1 MALTDRKVIN
11 SAIGTWSG
19 FIYQGLCGLL
29 VALRMIENDSEGT
42 KDYKLQLDG
51 YEDFS
56 ILDGADQIVSLHQ
69 CKCIKGRKNYDA
81 DLVEMK
87 EKRDKLT
94 NLRKDSKSFFHCNE
108 VVSIKAGLDIIAYPF
123 TNVKTNCG
131 PGEIKNIVLDVVRN
145 LKAAGTKDVDVL
157 AKLESLVNS
166 KVLNTQQIYFETSNK
181 LYAIARSESI
191 PFMDIKDIC
200 LTNYIMLNGEDVLTQ
215 IKTRYIDQFNERL
228 DINGGI
234 DEKQNVERF
243 IVLFSE
249 MDSEQMK
256 SFMQRIHP
264 REKFEYSLEGL
275 INACSKER
283 INRLFNLIKLFPFQS
298 QLHWITPH
306 SVQTPSTLED
316 DQELDLTCIQIY
328 ENRANFDAMWIYD
341 WFVGKIDEKEG
352 SVDDIRGRIKE
363 ITKIDEP
370 EIENSIFYEKKVGI
384 MTIKDKQ
391 NGRFD

>member
-1 MALTDRKVIN
+1 MALTDRKEIN

-29 VALRMIENDSEGT
+29 VALRMIEADREGT

-81 DLVEMK
+81 DLEEMK

-94 NLRKDSKSFFHCNE
+94 NLRKDAKSFFHCNE
-108 VVSIKAGLDIIAYPF
+108 NVSINAELNIFAYPF
-123 TNVKTNCG
+123 TKVRTNCG
-131 PGEIKNIVLDVVRN
+131 PGEIKTILQDVVKN
-145 LKAAGTKDVDVL
+145 LKAAETKEADVL

-166 KVLNTQQIYFETSNK
+166 KVLNTQQVFFDTPDK
-181 LYAIARSESI
+181 LYAIARREFI
-191 PFMDIKDIC
+191 PFSDIKDIC
-200 LTNYIMLNGEDVLTQ
+200 MTNYIRLNGEDVLTQ
-215 IKTRYIDQFNERL
+215 IKTRYIDQFNERV
-228 DINGGI
+228 DINGGM
-234 DEKQNVERF
+234 DKLPHVEQF

-249 MDSEQMK
+249 MDVEQMK
-256 SFMQRIHP
+256 MFMQRIHP
-264 REKFEYSLEGL
+264 REKFEYSLDGL
-275 INACSKER
+275 INACSKEK
-283 INRLFNLIKLFPFQS
+283 INRLFNLITLFPVQPK
-298 QLHWITPH
+298 LHWITPH

-352 SVDDIRGRIKE
+352 SVEDIRGRIKE

-370 EIENSIFYEKKVGI
+370 EDANSIFHEKKVGI

-391 NGRFD
+391 DGKFD